1 MQIVTPESLS
11 AHPERGACVLHP
23 NNQLL
28 QKKNDDAFAQ
38 HETRTT
44 FQWSPVGGQRLRL
57 LCF

>member
-1 MQIVTPESLS
+1 M
-11 AHPERGACVLHP
+11 LHCD
-23 NNQLL
+23 NQLL
-28 QKKNDDAFAQ
+28 LKKNDVAFAQ